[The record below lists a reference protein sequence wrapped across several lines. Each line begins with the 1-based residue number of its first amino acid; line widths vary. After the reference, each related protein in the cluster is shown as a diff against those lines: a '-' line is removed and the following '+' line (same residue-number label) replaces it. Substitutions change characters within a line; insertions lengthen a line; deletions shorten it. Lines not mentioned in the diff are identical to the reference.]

1 MTWMGIHELPLRRSL
16 AIPRTDLSAYTGR
29 LQLVAVVGISF
40 VLRTL
45 AAFGHV
51 SPRYFPD
58 EYIYSSLA
66 RSLAEGKGLQ
76 IRGGSAHFPAL
87 LEPILSAAFWLS
99 GDAAT
104 AYRLTLVWHALAM
117 SLAAVPV
124 FLLCRRLQL
133 SERVAV
139 AGAAFTVALPS
150 LTWAS
155 FLTADAIAYPL
166 ALSAVCVIVAAL

>member
-66 RSLAEGKGLQ
+66 RSLAEGKGLE
-76 IRGGSAHFPAL
+76 IRGGAAHFPAL
-87 LEPILSAAFWLS
+87 LEPLLSAPFWLS

-117 SLAAVPV
+117 SLAAGPGV
-124 FLLCRRLQL
+124 
-133 SERVAV
+133 
-139 AGAAFTVALPS
+139 LPS
-150 LTWAS
+150 PRP
-155 FLTADAIAYPL
+155 PL
-166 ALSAVCVIVAAL
+166 SGRGAPAPAALSLAPPSLPWGAVLAPPAAALSPSLP